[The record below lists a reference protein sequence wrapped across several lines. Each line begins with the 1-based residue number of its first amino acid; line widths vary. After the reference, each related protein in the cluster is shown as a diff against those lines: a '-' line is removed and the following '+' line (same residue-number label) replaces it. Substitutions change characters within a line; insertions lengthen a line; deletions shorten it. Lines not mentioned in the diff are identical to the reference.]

1 MPSGG
6 RHLRHSV
13 LLNQSDPDIM
23 DNVDDSIRSHKNPVS
38 AREIGEG
45 GGSECSGDRRGRRKG
60 IEYIGI
66 GE

>member
-6 RHLRHSV
+6 QRQHLRHSV

-38 AREIGEG
+38 AQEIGEG
-45 GGSECSGDRRGRRKG
+45 GGGRGSS
-60 IEYIGI
+60 I
-66 GE
+66 